1 MTTSISGTGLWT
13 RRMGRAVALAGVL
26 MSATAAHAATVWYN
40 TDNNF
45 NATNGN
51 YLINLLLT
59 GSCGSTLACTNGITS
74 FGIFSP
80 GNTSLNPAL
89 GYLPVN
95 AEKDTIS
102 FAQSGTNW
110 VLTNLAGNTFT
121 LQGSNDFLLGAT
133 MSSNPGTGTWVTDS
147 GYTTITTGS
156 QYIVDFPTGIVNPTE
171 LEATDIA
178 PVPLPATSWLLAAGL
193 VEVAWMVRRRSLKQ
207 GRPLAF
213 GRVANFS

>member
-1 MTTSISGTGLWT
+1 MKTSITGIRLWV

-51 YLINLLLT
+51 YLISVLLT

-80 GNTSLNPAL
+80 GNTTLNPAS

-95 AEKDTIS
+95 AEKDTIT
-102 FAQSGTNW
+102 FTQSGANW

-121 LQGSNDFLLGAT
+121 LQGSNHFMLGAT

-147 GYTTITTGS
+147 GYTTITSGS
-156 QYIVDFPTGIVNPTE
+156 QYIVDFPTGILNPTK

-178 PVPLPATSWLLAAGL
+178 PVPLPATSWLLAVGL
-193 VEVAWMVRRRSLKQ
+193 VEVAWIVRRRSPD
-207 GRPLAF
+207 RRRSLA
-213 GRVANFS
+213 RQTHAAN